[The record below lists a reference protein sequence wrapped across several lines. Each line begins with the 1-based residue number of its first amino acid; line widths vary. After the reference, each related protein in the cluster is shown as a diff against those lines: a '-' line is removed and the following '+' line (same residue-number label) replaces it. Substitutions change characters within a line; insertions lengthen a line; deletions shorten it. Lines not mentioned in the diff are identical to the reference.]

1 MRVACAR
8 GHYHQWTLL
17 TRVHTNCRIPDF
29 RDIGSGPGAWD
40 LQLKQEFFSVILSYI
55 RSYPLTRA
63 IAMLC
68 WSSRLGHEAGDTS
81 RDTWGTWGQF
91 KWTFHKHNL
100 TFNTFFL
107 LTLNP
112 WKVLVVGGVAVVW
125 HTKYSL
131 WATWDTCQ
139 WFKSRPDTQIRSV
152 INIIIWLYTW
162 LLQFDFRGCLHT

>member
-1 MRVACAR
+1 MSAACAR

-17 TRVHTNCRIPDF
+17 PRVHTNCRIPDF

-100 TFNTFFL
+100 TFNTFLL

-112 WKVLVVGGVAVVW
+112 WKVLVCWGCGSGVTYQVLIMSHVGHVSMVEIKAW
-125 HTKYSL
+125 HTNQK
-131 WATWDTCQ
+131 CNQ
-139 WFKSRPDTQIRSV
+139 
-152 INIIIWLYTW
+152 
-162 LLQFDFRGCLHT
+162 